1 MAPPSILVLGLG
13 ELGHEVVKS
22 LATHPKRGT
31 TTISVLLRSQKPDQ
45 LKQLHEWNITP
56 ITGDVVND
64 SPTTLAKLFVPYH
77 TVLCCVGMYAPPS
90 TQPKIAKA
98 AIDAGVK
105 RYFPWQY
112 GIDYDIVGRNSSQNM
127 FDSQLDVRDL
137 LRSQSET
144 KWVIVSTGMFISF
157 LFEPAFGLVGEDR
170 SVVTGIG
177 SWENAITVTAPVDIG
192 KVAAEVALAHEDVE
206 GVVYVSGDTV
216 SMGMLADVVEGI
228 VGREVQRVLKMVPD
242 LKRELS
248 EAPEDIMR
256 KYRVVFAEG
265 KGTAWSKAESF
276 NEVQGIRT
284 QTVEEWARENLKN

>member
-1 MAPPSILVLGLG
+1 
-13 ELGHEVVKS
+13 
-22 LATHPKRGT
+22 
-31 TTISVLLRSQKPDQ
+31 
-45 LKQLHEWNITP
+45 
-56 ITGDVVND
+56 
-64 SPTTLAKLFVPYH
+64 
-77 TVLCCVGMYAPPS
+77 MYAPPS
-90 TQPKIAKA
+90 TQPKIARA
-98 AIDAGVK
+98 AIEAGVE

-137 LRSQSET
+137 LRSQSAT

-157 LFEPAFGLVGEDR
+157 LFEPAFGLVSERRD
-170 SVVTGIG
+170 VVTGIG

-192 KVAAEVALAHEDVE
+192 RVAAEIALAHEDVE

-216 SMGMLADVVEGI
+216 SMGRLADVVEGV
-228 VGREVQRVLKMVPD
+228 VGRKVQRVLKTVPD

-248 EAPEDIMR
+248 DSPEDVMR

-265 KGTAWSKAESF
+265 KGTAWSKAKSF

-284 QTVEEWARENLKN
+284 QTVDEWARENLKK